1 MAFLTSRKDQQYT
14 LATEISSNT
23 GIPYLWNSG
32 EGRDHQK
39 AVGHKELLSDVVELG
54 NGGMALGSD
63 AFMFAESGTK
73 SSRTTDLQIKS
84 LDPASNLNSP
94 AYFPD
99 RRNWAYNN
107 PWDTRDPSQD
117 RIGQDID
124 YANGLFVVG
133 APNAENGTSAPK
145 GNIHVY
151 DALGNVLFS
160 KQCDQSGIRT
170 DQETLYGQS
179 VAIGCGIIAVGA
191 PYETDTNYPMKTGSV
206 YLYDYSGNF
215 ITKLKST
222 ITDIDSHSDLVGT
235 SGVPFECFGYSVA
248 IGCDRIVVGAPGISY
263 THSGSYANTN
273 LCPLNSHSTKTNCD
287 NDSTS
292 NHHDGGS
299 IGNWHQHWHYLQSE
313 ANINRGVIGPAV
325 YIYDLDGNLI
335 KRIHATTESGAPDL
349 AIGNV
354 STNQWIEDNN
364 QRSPE
369 FGCSVD
375 VAQGRIIVGA
385 RNYMGTSEIYNESG
399 SWETRALPTHD
410 AIGKAY
416 LYDLNGSLIKEIFCP
431 EITPEG
437 KGLYD
442 LPGPRFA
449 GTWASGGNLIT
460 ARILLAGAGTQ
471 TAGLCMGGTTGGQYG
486 DSAVTEEYNGTS
498 WSSGGNLGTARSG
511 LAGAGTQSAGLCMGG
526 TNSAVTEE
534 YNGTSWS
541 YGGNL
546 ITARYSLAGAGAG
559 TQTAG
564 LCFGGHLSSS
574 EEYDGTSWSYGGNL
588 ITARQSLAGAG
599 TQTAGL
605 CMGGTVMGYSVHTTE
620 EYDGTS
626 WSSGGNLA
634 VNIEYLAGTGTQT
647 TALCMGGADNLGKSS
662 RTEEYDGTSWSGGGN
677 ILTARKM
684 LAAAGTKS
692 VGLNMGGTNWSSAQT
707 VTEEYTEGGHEGPDV
722 IWKRTAQYWSDIG
735 GYYHSGGTASRII
748 SDLER
753 SFVGGIYGFQFGRD
767 VSIGS
772 GRIVIGAPGMLARQE
787 INAAYRDFAGAAYT
801 FDLDGNFIEKLSYNT
816 ATDNLKQGNNN
827 SGSVNGTFPGF
838 GNFGYRVLARKG
850 YIFISQP
857 NAEVTKNS
865 VTYKGI
871 IHVYKTKD
879 IVTAYDVKEWSYG
892 Y

>member
-1 MAFLTSRKDQQYT
+1 MTFLTARKDKLYPS
-14 LATEISSNT
+14 ATEITST
-23 GIPYLWNSG
+23 IGTPYVWNSG

-39 AVGHKELLSDVVELG
+39 AFGHKELLSDAVELG
-54 NGGMALGSD
+54 NGGMALGPD
-63 AFMFAESGTK
+63 AFMFAESGTNA
-73 SSRTTDLQIKS
+73 SRTTDLQIKS

-94 AYFPD
+94 AYFPN

-133 APNAENGTSAPK
+133 APNAENGASAPK
-145 GNIHVY
+145 GNMHVY

-191 PYETDTNYPMKTGSV
+191 PFETDTNYPMKAGSV

-222 ITDIDSHSDLVGT
+222 ITDIDSHSDLIGT

-248 IGCDRIVVGAPGISY
+248 IGCDRIVVGAPGIPY

-273 LCPLNSHSTKTNCD
+273 LCPLNSHSTKTDCD

-292 NHHDGGS
+292 DHHDGGS
-299 IGNWHQHWHYLQSE
+299 IGNWHQHWHYLQSG
-313 ANINRGVIGPAV
+313 ANINRGEIGPAV
-325 YIYDLDGNLI
+325 YIYDLNGNLI

-354 STNQWIEDNN
+354 SADRWIEDNN
-364 QRSPE
+364 QRSSE

-375 VAQGRIIVGA
+375 VAQERIIVGA
-385 RNYMGTSEIYNESG
+385 RNYMGSSEIYNESSG
-399 SWETRALPTHD
+399 SYEARVLPTHD
-410 AIGKAY
+410 GIGKAY
-416 LYDLNGSLIKEIFCP
+416 LYDLNGNLIKEIFCP

-442 LPGPRFA
+442 LGPRL
-449 GTWASGGNLIT
+449 GGIWASGGNLALARYASAGAGAQTAGLCMGGWTGSDSASTEEYNGTSWSSGGNLAT
-460 ARILLAGAGTQ
+460 ARRYLAGAGTQ
-471 TAGLCMGGTTGGQYG
+471 TAGLCMGGWAGPVL
-486 DSAVTEEYNGTS
+486 AVTEEYNGTS
-498 WSSGGNLGTARSG
+498 WSSGGNLATARYALAGAGTQSAGLSMGGDATTYLAVTEEYNGTSWSSG
-511 LAGAGTQSAGLCMGG
+511 GNLAVARHHLAGAGTQSAGLCMGG
-526 TNSAVTEE
+526 YTGSYSAVT
-534 YNGTSWS
+534 
-541 YGGNL
+541 
-546 ITARYSLAGAGAG
+546 
-559 TQTAG
+559 
-564 LCFGGHLSSS
+564 
-574 EEYDGTSWSYGGNL
+574 EEYDGTSWSSGGSL
-588 ITARQSLAGAG
+588 ATARSYLAGAG

-605 CMGGTVMGYSVHTTE
+605 CMGGSVTTGLGQTTTE
-620 EYDGTS
+620 EYTMHGS
-626 WSSGGNLA
+626 
-634 VNIEYLAGTGTQT
+634 
-647 TALCMGGADNLGKSS
+647 
-662 RTEEYDGTSWSGGGN
+662 
-677 ILTARKM
+677 
-684 LAAAGTKS
+684 
-692 VGLNMGGTNWSSAQT
+692 
-707 VTEEYTEGGHEGPDV
+707 EGPD
-722 IWKRTAQYWSDIG
+722 IAWKRTAQYWSDIG

-772 GRIVIGAPGMLARQE
+772 GRIVIGAPGMLALQE
-787 INAAYRDFAGAAYT
+787 VNAAYRDFAGAAYT
-801 FDLDGNFIEKLSYNT
+801 FDLDGNFIEKLSYNI
-816 ATDNLKQGNNN
+816 ATDNLKQGNGNV
-827 SGSVNGTFPGF
+827 GSVNGTFPSF

-865 VTYKGI
+865 VTYKGV

-879 IVTAYDVKEWSYG
+879 IVTAYDVKDWSYG